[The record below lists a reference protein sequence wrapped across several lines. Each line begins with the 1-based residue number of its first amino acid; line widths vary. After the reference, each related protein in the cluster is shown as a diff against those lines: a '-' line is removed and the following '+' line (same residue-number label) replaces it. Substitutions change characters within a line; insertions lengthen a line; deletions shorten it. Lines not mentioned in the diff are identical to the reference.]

1 MRDVHAAGKRRCNL
15 RASGVRTVLPDSPLC
30 SARFGSKS
38 NLLAD
43 VTQQRAGGL
52 MATHDNRSRSSMYG
66 DNILVHVLGAQLPLT
81 LSVERAAR
89 LVGIGRSSMYAAIKR
104 GDISV
109 MRLNGRT
116 VVLTVPLLERMG
128 LELDTAEQSDPRP
141 SADWHG
147 K

>member
-1 MRDVHAAGKRRCNL
+1 
-15 RASGVRTVLPDSPLC
+15 
-30 SARFGSKS
+30 
-38 NLLAD
+38 
-43 VTQQRAGGL
+43 
-52 MATHDNRSRSSMYG
+52 MYG